1 VSSPYLIVPDR
12 GTCSCIYTTP
22 KCNAKFSSAEASFRA
37 AKLLLGSVCAVLKP
51 FLLPLAVVCVSE
63 LGELIAHL
71 CRESRDQ
78 QGQLYMYKTDRTIE
92 IK

>member
-1 VSSPYLIVPDR
+1 MQNSVQLKPVSELQSC
-12 GTCSCIYTTP
+12 CS
-22 KCNAKFSSAEASFRA
+22 A
-37 AKLLLGSVCAVLKP
+37 VCAVLKP

>member
-1 VSSPYLIVPDR
+1 MYSPYLIVPDR

-37 AKLLLGSVCAVLKP
+37 AKLLLGCVRAV
-51 FLLPLAVVCVSE
+51 PLAVVCVSE